1 VGADQAV
8 ISLYEQ
14 FLEREIDRLEQAVHS
29 LQAKIEQLELE
40 NTNLQMELRR
50 FSFARVRLEGE

>member
-1 VGADQAV
+1 M